1 MAYLE
6 PNREEVKFNFVLIAK
21 WTVGFIYIV
30 TLFFMYDAFESQNES
45 VQTQHANYEELKSLY
60 EQTKKEF
67 DIQFEKGS
75 SLADLELKTT
85 HNYQRAQISKP
96 STLMMQYY
104 WFILIVV
111 TVLYFRLNRVFEKME
126 SLTKASSQKSID

>member
-1 MAYLE
+1 
-6 PNREEVKFNFVLIAK
+6 
-21 WTVGFIYIV
+21 
-30 TLFFMYDAFESQNES
+30 MYDAFQSQNEL

-75 SLADLELKTT
+75 SLADLELETT
-85 HNYQRAQISKP
+85 HNYQLTQISKP
-96 STLMMQYY
+96 STLMMKYY
-104 WFILIVV
+104 WFILIVA
-111 TVLYFRLNRVFEKME
+111 TVLYFRLNRVLEKME

>member
-6 PNREEVKFNFVLIAK
+6 SNREEIKFNFVLIAK
-21 WTVGFIYIV
+21 WTVRFIYIV
-30 TLFFMYDAFESQNES
+30 TLFFMYDAFQSQNEL
-45 VQTQHANYEELKSLY
+45 VLTQHANYEELKSLY

-75 SLADLELKTT
+75 SLADLELETT
-85 HNYQRAQISKP
+85 HNYQLAQISKP
-96 STLMMQYY
+96 NTLMMQYY

-126 SLTKASSQKSID
+126 SLTKASSKKSID

>member
-6 PNREEVKFNFVLIAK
+6 SNREEVKFNFVLIAK
-21 WTVGFIYIV
+21 WTVRFIYIV
-30 TLFFMYDAFESQNES
+30 TLFFMYDAFQSQNEL

-75 SLADLELKTT
+75 SLADLELETT
-85 HNYQRAQISKP
+85 HNYQLTQISKP
-96 STLMMQYY
+96 STLMMKYY
-104 WFILIVV
+104 WFILIVA
-111 TVLYFRLNRVFEKME
+111 TVLYFRLNRVLEKME